1 MKDSNAAEKE
11 RKELNKKLL
20 KEELKRES
28 EKPKKI
34 DVVELV
40 IDIVCITIGGM
51 LSDVINRCFI
61 IGRLDGF
68 VGWLVEFLIF
78 CLLVTVLLY
87 LDRILSKNITKHIQK
102 NKN

>member
-1 MKDSNAAEKE
+1 MKDSNTAEKE

-20 KEELKRES
+20 KEEIKRES

-40 IDIVCITIGGM
+40 IEIVCIMIAGI
-51 LSDVINRCFI
+51 LSDVINECFI
-61 IGRLDGF
+61 IGRLEGF

-78 CLLVTVLLY
+78 CLLGTVLLY
-87 LDRILSKNITKHIQK
+87 LGRILSKNITKRIEK